1 MKMKNDRT
9 IQIIESYLVI
19 IMNET
24 TPDEYNNFIENNP
37 IIKKYDDFM
46 RRYEENKIPDEILQE
61 TLPIVK
67 EKANN
72 L

>member
-1 MKMKNDRT
+1 MKNDRT

-19 IMNET
+19 IMNKT
-24 TPDEYNNFIENNP
+24 TPDEYNNFIEKNS

-67 EKANN
+67 EKANS

>member
-1 MKMKNDRT
+1 MKNDRT

>member
-1 MKMKNDRT
+1 MKNDRT

-19 IMNET
+19 IMNKT
-24 TPDEYNNFIENNP
+24 TPDEYNNFIEKNE
-37 IIKKYDDFM
+37 IIKKYDDYM

-67 EKANN
+67 EKANS

>member
-1 MKMKNDRT
+1 MKNDRT

-19 IMNET
+19 IMNKT
-24 TPDEYNNFIENNP
+24 TPDEYNNFIEKNE

-46 RRYEENKIPDEILQE
+46 RRYEENKIPDEILQD
-61 TLPIVK
+61 TLTIVE
-67 EKANN
+67 EKANS

>member
-1 MKMKNDRT
+1 MKNDRT

-19 IMNET
+19 IMNKT
-24 TPDEYNNFIENNP
+24 TPDEYNNFIEKNE

-61 TLPIVK
+61 TLPIVE
-67 EKANN
+67 EKANS

>member
-1 MKMKNDRT
+1 MKNDRT

-67 EKANN
+67 EKANS

>member
-1 MKMKNDRT
+1 MKNDRT

-19 IMNET
+19 IMNKT
-24 TPDEYNNFIENNP
+24 TPDEYNNFIEKNE

-67 EKANN
+67 EKANS

>member
-1 MKMKNDRT
+1 MKNDRT

-19 IMNET
+19 IMNKT
-24 TPDEYNNFIENNP
+24 TPDEYNNFIEKNE

-46 RRYEENKIPDEILQE
+46 RRYEENKIPDEILQDAL
-61 TLPIVK
+61 TIVE
-67 EKANN
+67 EKANS

>member
-1 MKMKNDRT
+1 MKNDRT

-19 IMNET
+19 IMNKT
-24 TPDEYNNFIENNP
+24 TPDEYNNFIEKNE

-46 RRYEENKIPDEILQE
+46 RRYEENKIPDEILQD
-61 TLPIVK
+61 TLTIVEK
-67 EKANN
+67 KANS